1 MLSDRGI
8 VVLVALQ
15 DDLGLQG
22 EMGTM
27 GKMVSRGHLVFL
39 DHRWA
44 YSIYVTVTVKQH
56 KEYG

>member
-8 VVLVALQ
+8 EVLVALQ
-15 DDLGLQG
+15 DDPGLQG

-27 GKMVSRGHLVFL
+27 GKMVSRGHLVFP

-44 YSIYVTVTVKQH
+44 YSVYVNC
-56 KEYG
+56 